1 MPEQKKKPT
10 PTWEVVE
17 SGPVCVDGL
26 CGLEGEPLPPADE
39 SMQKHETTEE
49 KQQP

>member
-1 MPEQKKKPT
+1 MPDQNKKPA
-10 PTWEVVE
+10 PAWEVVE

-26 CGLEGEPLPPADE
+26 CGLEGEPLPPTDE
-39 SMQKHETTEE
+39 SIQKQSPTEE